1 MELTWK
7 FEWINGGC
15 ANDHNSPICGRS
27 FNQTS
32 LISSNYTLTWEALM

>member
-1 MELTWK
+1 MDLTWK

-32 LISSNYTLTWEALM
+32 LISSNYTLAWEA